1 MSLLLNG
8 CLMLLMNIGGRY
20 LQIELPKSLEYLFK
34 KYMILRWLIIFAIS
48 YVATK
53 NVKISILLTLI
64 FILVFKYLLNT
75 DKKSCLIKIDNK
87 I

>member
-1 MSLLLNG
+1 
-8 CLMLLMNIGGRY
+8 MLLMNIGGRY

-64 FILVFKYLLNT
+64 FIF
-75 DKKSCLIKIDNK
+75 
-87 I
+87 